1 MSDINRILVPV
12 DLEHNTGKLVDFAI
26 DMANIFDAEIVLFH
40 GVQSN
45 KGGTMADMGQL
56 ASAGLSDE
64 QLSSTRVDE
73 AGKKLEELAGE
84 ADGRCKKC
92 DSRVVAGDV
101 VDDIVEFAQQQHADL
116 IIIGTHGKRG
126 LEHILLGSVAERVI
140 KRSPCPTL
148 VMNPYRQPA
157 KSS

>member
-1 MSDINRILVPV
+1 MSSIDRILVPV
-12 DLEHNTGKLVDFAI
+12 DLEVNTRKLVDFAI
-26 DMANIFDAEIVLFH
+26 DMANALDAEIVLFH
-40 GVQSN
+40 GIQSN
-45 KGGTMADMGQL
+45 KGGAMADMGQL
-56 ASAGLSDE
+56 ALAGLSDE
-64 QLSSTRVDE
+64 QLTSKRVEE

-84 ADGRCKKC
+84 AEGRCKKC

-101 VDDIVEFAQQQHADL
+101 VDDIIEFAQKQHAGL

-148 VMNPYRQPA
+148 VMNPYR
-157 KSS
+157 